1 MTPHA
6 APWVPW
12 PRFDRRAY
20 LLLLDDQRRLLLCG
34 GCCGGWTVPQ
44 VRMTSGTQFV
54 ESAVRFL
61 DEQFG
66 LTNPR
71 FGSVY
76 GVRQSRAGDNWE
88 FDRVT
93 AARVFIVRISDAEG
107 AAIVQRSPAHA
118 RWGVSDLRRRRR
130 EIHPEGIVL
139 LTTGYVEGWI
149 PGGPISLC

>member
-1 MTPHA
+1 MTSAA

-20 LLLLDDQRRLLLCG
+20 LLLLDDQRRFLLCG
-34 GCCGGWTVPQ
+34 GRCGGWTVPQ

-54 ESAVRFL
+54 ESAARFL

-71 FGSVY
+71 FDSVY
-76 GVRQSRAGDNWE
+76 GVRQSRAGDNGE

-107 AAIVQRSPAHA
+107 VAIEQRSPAHA
-118 RWGVSDLRRRRR
+118 RWRAPDLRRRRR
-130 EIHPEGIVL
+130 EIYPEGIVL
-139 LTTGYVEGWI
+139 LTTGYVEGWT
-149 PGGPISLC
+149 PDGPICLC